1 MSKKKATLPEHIVS
15 KETET
20 LAKEAKSALQEREKV
35 NLHSGKEK
43 EWKEKI
49 AVHSKALREIL
60 IDGDEIIGK
69 ITIAP
74 PDQTAIRIE
83 FRINNGSMETDEM
96 DNLDKLFEAARPELF
111 ERAEIVESIQD
122 PTALIEALTNEGLN
136 PWDYLDISVKKNMD
150 KIVIDKGTGIFT
162 AEAIL
167 PRQPFIAKVKELWG
181 RFSEEAKIYTKK
193 YLELALEP
201 VVVLGTK
208 AKAKK

>member
-1 MSKKKATLPEHIVS
+1 MSKKTTLPEHIIS
-15 KETET
+15 RETET
-20 LAKEAKSALQEREKV
+20 LAKEAKSALDEREKV
-35 NLHSGKEK
+35 NLHTGKEK

-74 PDQTAIRIE
+74 PDQTAVRVE
-83 FRINNGSMETDEM
+83 FRINNGSMDIDEM
-96 DNLDKLFEAARPELF
+96 DNLNRLFETARSELF
-111 ERAEIVESIQD
+111 EKAEIVESIVN
-122 PTALIEALTNEGLN
+122 PTELIEALTNEGLN
-136 PWDYLDISVKKNMD
+136 PWDYLNISVKKNMD
-150 KIVIDKGTGIFT
+150 KIIIDKGTGIFK

-167 PRQPFIAKVKELWG
+167 PRQGFIAIVKELWE

-193 YLELALEP
+193 YLKLALEP

-208 AKAKK
+208 AKK